1 MRICIV
7 GAGAVGGYIASLLA
21 FSEAAD
27 TSVLAR
33 GTTLAAVHRHS
44 LDHDG
49 PHSGGLRVQTSD
61 GMVTVA
67 VRAAGSAAELGPQD
81 VVVLAVKAQ
90 AAPAAV
96 ASIGPLLGPSTVVL
110 PAMNGVPWW
119 FFDRIGEGSIGEDS
133 IGEDSIVEDSTAADG
148 ADPASADGFGG
159 PCAGMHL
166 SSVDPGG
173 AMARAVPVSRV
184 LGVVV
189 HFSASSP
196 APGVVRHFSGDRLII
211 GEPSGLASAR
221 LEAVAQVLR
230 EAGFTID
237 VSDQIRQAAWYKL
250 WGNLT
255 VNPVSALTGATA
267 GQILDDSLVRS
278 FCESAMM
285 EAREIGAR
293 IGCPIAELP
302 ADRNLVTR
310 KLGDFRTS
318 MLQDA
323 LAGRSLELDALT
335 GAVREIGA
343 VVGVPTPYVDALHG
357 LARLAEQVRLN
368 GAGASKGPA
377 S

>member
-21 FSEAAD
+21 FSEAGD

-119 FFDRIGEGSIGEDS
+119 FFDRTAEGG
-133 IGEDSIVEDSTAADG
+133 ADG
-148 ADPASADGFGG
+148 GAGAGAFGG

-173 AMARAVPVSRV
+173 VMARAVPVSRV

-211 GEPSGLASAR
+211 GEPSGVASAR

-237 VSDQIRQAAWYKL
+237 VSGQIRQAAWYKL

-267 GQILDDSLVRS
+267 GQILDDSLVRA
-278 FCESAMM
+278 FCESAML

-302 ADRNLVTR
+302 ADRHLVTR

-323 LAGRSLELDALT
+323 LAGRPLELDALT

-357 LARLAEQVRLN
+357 LARLADQVRLSS
-368 GAGASKGPA
+368 APA

>member
-1 MRICIV
+1 
-7 GAGAVGGYIASLLA
+7 
-21 FSEAAD
+21 
-27 TSVLAR
+27 
-33 GTTLAAVHRHS
+33 
-44 LDHDG
+44 
-49 PHSGGLRVQTSD
+49 
-61 GMVTVA
+61 
-67 VRAAGSAAELGPQD
+67 

-96 ASIGPLLGPSTVVL
+96 AAIGPLLGPATVVL

-119 FFDRIGEGSIGEDS
+119 YFDRVDAGTVEG
-133 IGEDSIVEDSTAADG
+133 G
-148 ADPASADGFGG
+148 ADPGGFGG

-173 AMARAVPVSRV
+173 AMARAVPVSQV

-211 GEPSGLASAR
+211 GEPAGRASAR
-221 LEAVAQVLR
+221 LEAVADVLS
-230 EAGFTID
+230 EAGFTVD
-237 VSDQIRQAAWYKL
+237 VSDRIRQAAWYKL

-278 FCESAMM
+278 FCESAML

-302 ADRNLVTR
+302 GERNVVTR
-310 KLGDFRTS
+310 KLGDFRSS
-318 MLQDA
+318 MLHDA
-323 LAGRSLELDALT
+323 LAGRPLELDALT

-357 LARLAEQVRLN
+357 LARLAEHVRLRN
-368 GAGASKGPA
+368 AAPG
-377 S
+377 

>member
-33 GTTLAAVHRHS
+33 GATLAAVHRHS

-49 PHSGGLRVQTSD
+49 PHSGGLRVQTND
-61 GMVTVA
+61 GVVTVA

-90 AAPAAV
+90 SAPAAV
-96 ASIGPLLGPSTVVL
+96 TSLGPLLGPSTVVL
-110 PAMNGVPWW
+110 PTMNGVPWW
-119 FFDRIGEGSIGEDS
+119 FFDQI
-133 IGEDSIVEDSTAADG
+133 DG
-148 ADPASADGFGG
+148 VGGFGG

-173 AMARAVPVSRV
+173 AMARVVPVSRV

-211 GEPSGLASAR
+211 GEPSGVASAR
-221 LEAVAQVLR
+221 LEAVAEVLR
-230 EAGFTID
+230 EAGFTVD
-237 VSDQIRQAAWYKL
+237 VSNRIRQDAWYKL

-255 VNPVSALTGATA
+255 VNPVSALTGATS
-267 GQILDDSLVRS
+267 GQILDDSLVRA

-302 ADRNLVTR
+302 ADRNAVTR

-323 LAGRSLELDALT
+323 LAGRPLELDALT

-343 VVGVPTPYVDALHG
+343 IVGVPTPYVDALHG
-357 LARLAEQVRLN
+357 LARLAEQVRQHHAAASEG
-368 GAGASKGPA
+368 GAP
-377 S
+377 

>member
-1 MRICIV
+1 MRICVV

-33 GTTLAAVHRHS
+33 GETLAAVHRHS

-49 PHSGGLRVQTSD
+49 PHSGGLRVQTTD

-67 VRAAGSAAELGPQD
+67 VRASGSAAELGQQD

-90 AAPAAV
+90 SAPAAV
-96 ASIGPLLGPSTVVL
+96 ESMAPLLGPSTVVL

-119 FFDRIGEGSIGEDS
+119 FFDG
-133 IGEDSIVEDSTAADG
+133 
-148 ADPASADGFGG
+148 ADGFGG
-159 PCAGMHL
+159 PCAGLHL

-196 APGVVRHFSGDRLII
+196 APGVVRHFSGERLII
-211 GEPSGLASAR
+211 GEPSGVASSR
-221 LEAVAQVLR
+221 LGSVAEVLR
-230 EAGFTID
+230 EAGFTVD
-237 VSDQIRQAAWYKL
+237 VSDHVRQDAWYKL

-255 VNPVSALTGATA
+255 INPVSALTGASA
-267 GQILDDSLVRS
+267 GQILDDPLVRA
-278 FCESAMM
+278 FCESAML

-293 IGCPIAELP
+293 IGCPIPELP
-302 ADRNLVTR
+302 ADRNIVTR

-343 VVGVPTPYVDALHG
+343 IVGVPTPHVDALHG
-357 LARLAEQVRLN
+357 LARLAEHVRL
-368 GAGASKGPA
+368 ARTAPR
-377 S
+377 

>member
-33 GTTLAAVHRHS
+33 CATLAALHRHS

-49 PHSGGLRVQTSD
+49 PHSGGVRVQTND

-67 VRAAGSAAELGPQD
+67 VRAAGSAAELGTQD
-81 VVVLAVKAQ
+81 AVVLAVKAQ

-119 FFDRIGEGSIGEDS
+119 FFDQLDS
-133 IGEDSIVEDSTAADG
+133 VAGGTADA
-148 ADPASADGFGG
+148 FGG
-159 PCAGMHL
+159 ACAGMRL

-196 APGVVRHFSGDRLII
+196 APGIVRHFSGDRLII
-211 GEPSGLASAR
+211 GEPSGAASAR
-221 LEAVAQVLR
+221 LGAVARVLR
-230 EAGFTID
+230 EAGFTVD
-237 VSDQIRQAAWYKL
+237 VTDRIRQAAWYKL

-255 VNPVSALTGATA
+255 INPVSALTGATA
-267 GQILDDSLVRS
+267 GQILDDSLVRA
-278 FCESAMM
+278 FCESAML

-293 IGCPIAELP
+293 IGCPIEELP
-302 ADRNLVTR
+302 ADRNVVTR

-323 LAGRSLELDALT
+323 LAGRPLELDALT
-335 GAVREIGA
+335 GAVREIGT

-357 LARLAEQVRLN
+357 LARLAEHVRLHS
-368 GAGASKGPA
+368 APVS
-377 S
+377 

>member
-81 VVVLAVKAQ
+81 AVVLAVKAQ

-119 FFDRIGEGSIGEDS
+119 FFDRTGEGS
-133 IGEDSIVEDSTAADG
+133 
-148 ADPASADGFGG
+148 ADPASGNGFGG
-159 PCAGMHL
+159 ACAGMHL

-211 GEPSGLASAR
+211 GEPSGMASAR

-237 VSDQIRQAAWYKL
+237 VSGQIRQETWYKL

-278 FCESAMM
+278 FCESAML

-357 LARLAEQVRLN
+357 LARLAEHVRLS
-368 GAGASKGPA
+368 AAPA